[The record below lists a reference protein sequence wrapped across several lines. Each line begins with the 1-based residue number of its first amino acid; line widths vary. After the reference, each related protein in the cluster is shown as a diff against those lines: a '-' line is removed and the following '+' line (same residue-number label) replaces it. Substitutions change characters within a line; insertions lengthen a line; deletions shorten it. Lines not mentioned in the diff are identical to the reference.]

1 VTKAAGPSR
10 EKPEPI
16 VVACDDR
23 AMTDRIRRSLIRAGL
38 EETSIKLH
46 SLRTAMSQPVE
57 LMSGL
62 LVVVLGADPEQ
73 AVVAIERV
81 WGLNAGRLLAIGPAS
96 DPRLILRTLRGGA
109 DDYVGEDE
117 LDSELPKAIARWKE
131 GRSGQSE
138 PGRLVAVV
146 SSSGGC
152 GSSTI
157 AASLGVALRQNHVDA
172 HSAGVLLIDFRQATG
187 DLAALLNVKPAY
199 SLSDLCQNLDRI
211 DRLFFES
218 TLTKHDSGLQLL
230 ASPRRFDDPPI
241 GPDEVRQ
248 ILGLARASFPY
259 IVVDVE
265 PGLGEAALQ
274 VLRQADAVLLALR
287 LEFSPLRNAR
297 LTLDHLERKGIE
309 KSRIKPVVNRL
320 GEPKQVPVD
329 RAEDA
334 LGMKLFHLIP
344 DDAATVIR
352 ANNGGVPV
360 VLDAPKSKVA
370 LSLTKLAGAL
380 TAALA
385 ARKEP

>member
-1 VTKAAGPSR
+1 MTKAAGPSR